1 MALNG
6 QRTLL
11 KGVWRRKQT
20 ASFPTTFS
28 RHANA
33 CVCMA
38 RAYKEPMQQR
48 GELPGSHW
56 LETWNWRAD
65 RVGAQAI
72 HLAQGVWRFLD
83 FVVSVLA
90 AGLRLRWLHRPAVVS
105 VMVRQIYFTGVQS
118 LVWVL
123 LLSLG
128 IGVLTVY
135 NIVTFA
141 KGIGD
146 LSLIGRLVNGVLVQE
161 MAPLIIAVFLL
172 ARSGVAV
179 VTEVGT
185 MHIRGEDLLLRSLG
199 ISCQEYLF
207 WPRMMA
213 FALCGLILTFMF
225 VALALWVGGLV
236 VSWTYT
242 LNFGE
247 YLIDVRQGTTLTELL
262 MMAAKGL
269 VYPLLAC
276 GMLLDQAGRV
286 GDNPNQIPVRA
297 TYGVLGSLMIVL
309 FLDGLTVLANS
320 LG

>member
-1 MALNG
+1 
-6 QRTLL
+6 
-11 KGVWRRKQT
+11 
-20 ASFPTTFS
+20 
-28 RHANA
+28 
-33 CVCMA
+33 MA
-38 RAYKEPMQQR
+38 RAYKEAMQQR
-48 GELPGSHW
+48 GELPGRQW
-56 LETWNWRAD
+56 LEAWNWRAD
-65 RVGAQAI
+65 RVGEQALV
-72 HLAQGVWRFLD
+72 LARGVRRFWGGLTATGLPPGVRRFLD
-83 FVVSVLA
+83 FVFLVLA
-90 AGLRLRWLHRPAVVS
+90 TGVRLRWIHRPAVVA
-105 VMVRQIYFTGVQS
+105 VMIRQIYFTGVQS
-118 LVWVL
+118 LLWVL

-128 IGVLTVY
+128 AGVLTVY

-199 ISCQEYLF
+199 ISRKEYLY

-225 VALALWVGGLV
+225 VAIALWVGGLV

-242 LNFGE
+242 LNFNE
-247 YLIDVRQGTTLTELL
+247 YLIDVRQGTTLAELL
-262 MMAAKGL
+262 MMAGKGL
-269 VYPLLAC
+269 LYPLLSC

-309 FLDGLTVLANS
+309 FLDGLTVLASS

>member
-1 MALNG
+1 
-6 QRTLL
+6 
-11 KGVWRRKQT
+11 
-20 ASFPTTFS
+20 
-28 RHANA
+28 
-33 CVCMA
+33 
-38 RAYKEPMQQR
+38 MQQR
-48 GELPGSHW
+48 GELPGRQW
-56 LETWNWRAD
+56 LEAWNWRAD
-65 RVGAQAI
+65 RVGEQTLV
-72 HLAQGVWRFLD
+72 LARGVRRFLD
-83 FVVSVLA
+83 FVFLVLA
-90 AGLRLRWLHRPAVVS
+90 TGVRLRWIHRPAVVA
-105 VMVRQIYFTGVQS
+105 VMIRQIYFTGVQS
-118 LVWVL
+118 LLWVL

-128 IGVLTVY
+128 AGVLTVY

-199 ISCQEYLF
+199 ISRKEYLY

-225 VALALWVGGLV
+225 VAIALWVGGLV

-242 LNFGE
+242 LNFNE
-247 YLIDVRQGTTLTELL
+247 YLIDVRQGTTLAELL
-262 MMAAKGL
+262 MMAGKGL
-269 VYPLLAC
+269 LYPLLSC

-309 FLDGLTVLANS
+309 FLDGLTVLASS

>member
-1 MALNG
+1 MCC
-6 QRTLL
+6 
-11 KGVWRRKQT
+11 
-20 ASFPTTFS
+20 
-28 RHANA
+28 NA

-38 RAYKEPMQQR
+38 RAYKEAMQQR
-48 GELPGSHW
+48 GELPGRQW
-56 LETWNWRAD
+56 LDAWNGRAD
-65 RVGAQAI
+65 RVGAQTI
-72 HLAQGVWRFLD
+72 RLAQGVRYFLH

-90 AGLRLRWLHRPAVVS
+90 KGFRLRWLYRPAVVS
-105 VMVRQIYFTGVQS
+105 VMIRQIYFTGVQS
-118 LVWVL
+118 LIWVL
-123 LLSLG
+123 LISLG
-128 IGVLTVY
+128 AGVLTVY

-141 KGIGD
+141 KGVGD
-146 LSLIGRLVNGVLVQE
+146 LSLIGRLTNGVLVQE

-199 ISCQEYLF
+199 ISRKEYLY

-225 VALALWVGGLV
+225 VAIALWVGGLV

-247 YLIDVRQGTTLTELL
+247 YLVDVRQGTTLGELL
-262 MMAAKGL
+262 MMAGKGL
-269 VYPLLAC
+269 LYPLLSC
-276 GMLLDQAGRV
+276 GMLLVQAGRV

-297 TYGVLGSLMIVL
+297 TYGVLGSLMIIL
-309 FLDGLTVLANS
+309 FLDGLTVLINN

>member
-1 MALNG
+1 
-6 QRTLL
+6 
-11 KGVWRRKQT
+11 
-20 ASFPTTFS
+20 
-28 RHANA
+28 
-33 CVCMA
+33 MA
-38 RAYKEPMQQR
+38 RAYKEAMQQR
-48 GELPGSHW
+48 GELPGRQW
-56 LETWNWRAD
+56 LEAWNWRAD
-65 RVGAQAI
+65 RVGEQALV
-72 HLAQGVWRFLD
+72 LARGVRRFLD
-83 FVVSVLA
+83 FVFLVLA
-90 AGLRLRWLHRPAVVS
+90 TGVRLRWIHRPAVVA
-105 VMVRQIYFTGVQS
+105 VMIRQIYFTGVQS
-118 LVWVL
+118 LLWVL

-128 IGVLTVY
+128 AGVLTVY

-199 ISCQEYLF
+199 ISRKEYLY

-225 VALALWVGGLV
+225 VAIALWVGGLV

-242 LNFGE
+242 LNFNE
-247 YLIDVRQGTTLTELL
+247 YLIDVRQGTTLAELL
-262 MMAAKGL
+262 MMAGKGL
-269 VYPLLAC
+269 LYPLLSC

-309 FLDGLTVLANS
+309 FLDGLTVLASS